1 STDTTAIEAFTM
13 VTDTWYQAIPPEYLL
28 SNSIPFNPSGVLQQY
43 LLSQLQYFALLES
56 EEARWRS
63 NEYLESSFSLLIAD
77 ISSQSSISDQLTI
90 AELHISKFW
99 SLLLQDVKT
108 EFERRMSQ

>member
-1 STDTTAIEAFTM
+1 
-13 VTDTWYQAIPPEYLL
+13 
-28 SNSIPFNPSGVLQQY
+28 
-43 LLSQLQYFALLES
+43 
-56 EEARWRS
+56 
-63 NEYLESSFSLLIAD
+63 
-77 ISSQSSISDQLTI
+77 LTI